1 MGVMSKRALNVPSP
15 RPRNRR
21 RKPAPSKPKRNPVLA
36 RMRAPRAGSTNP
48 SIALG
53 QVMQLVHE
61 AETEER
67 AAADPVQAY
76 HVRQRLEQRLS
87 ALAERVAEASNPT
100 RDDLLALALAGWYAS
115 GARHALVRAILRA
128 GGIDPAAP
136 NLGPRP
142 RGRSRGPDLA

>member
-1 MGVMSKRALNVPSP
+1 MGAMSKRGLHIPGP

-21 RKPAPSKPKRNPVLA
+21 RKPAPPKPKRNPVLVRA
-36 RMRAPRAGSTNP
+36 RRAGSTG
-48 SIALG
+48 SSVALG

-61 AETEER
+61 AEAEER
-67 AAADPVQAY
+67 AAGDPVQAY

-87 ALAERVAEASNPT
+87 ALAERVGAASNPT

-136 NLGPRP
+136 NLGVRP